1 MNPYALER
9 LARQRTDEVQATR
22 ATTAL
27 RPPAANMRIRNVT
40 GWALIQIGLALV
52 TSARGQATE
61 VRPDLP

>member
-27 RPPAANMRIRNVT
+27 RPPANMRIRNVT

-52 TSARGQATE
+52 TSARGQATA

>member
-9 LARQRTDEVQATR
+9 LAQQRTDEVQATR

-27 RPPAANMRIRNVT
+27 PPPAANMRIRNVT
-40 GWALIQIGLALV
+40 GWVLIQIGLALV

>member
-27 RPPAANMRIRNVT
+27 RPPATNMRIRNVT